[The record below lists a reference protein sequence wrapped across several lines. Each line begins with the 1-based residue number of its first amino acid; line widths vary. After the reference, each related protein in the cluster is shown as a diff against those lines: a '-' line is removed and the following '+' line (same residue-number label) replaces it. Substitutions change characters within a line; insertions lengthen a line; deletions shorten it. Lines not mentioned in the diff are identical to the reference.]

1 MKKKISVALFTF
13 FFLFIG
19 GTSFSIAGSLPSK
32 NADRMKQ
39 HSNASSKKN
48 TVKLP
53 NVFFTKNLSSEGLM
67 AVYKALGRKAEG
79 KVAVKISTGE
89 PGGNNYLHP
98 ELIKDFVQSVNG
110 TIVECN
116 TAYGGK
122 RSSTASH
129 KQVTIDH
136 GFTEIAP
143 VDIMDEDGEMELPI
157 KNGRHLN
164 VNYVGSHLANYDS
177 LLILS
182 HFKGHQM
189 GGFGGALKNISIGI
203 ASTKGKIWIHTA
215 GSTNKTDAG
224 DVFFSTP
231 QDSFLESMAEA
242 ASSIIDYRKDS
253 IVFINVMRDLSIDCD
268 CNAHPKDPEMKD
280 IGILAS
286 LDPVALDQACVDLVY
301 KSADPGKASLI
312 QRMEEKH
319 GIHTVEEAA
328 RLGVG
333 SRDYELIDID

>member
-19 GTSFSIAGSLPSK
+19 GTSFSIAGLLPSK

-48 TVKLP
+48 TVKVS

-143 VDIMDEDGEMELPI
+143 VDIMDEDGEISLPV
-157 KNGRHLN
+157 KNGKRLKEDL
-164 VNYVGSHLANYDS
+164 VGSHFKNYNFFI
-177 LLILS
+177 ILS
-182 HFKGHQM
+182 HFKGHAM
-189 GGFGGALKNISIGI
+189 GGFGGAIKNMSIGI
-203 ASTKGKIWIHTA
+203 ASANGKMYIHSA
-215 GSTNKTDAG
+215 GKVKQTGDFSPAMHTNQDA
-224 DVFFSTP
+224 
-231 QDSFLESMAEA
+231 FLESMAEA
-242 ASSIIDYRKDS
+242 ASAVANSLGKHILYIS
-253 IVFINVMRDLSIDCD
+253 VMNKLSVDCD
-268 CNAHPKDPEMKD
+268 CDSHPADPTMAD

-286 LDPVALDQACVDLVY
+286 FDPVALDQACVDLVY
-301 KSADPGKASLI
+301 KNKGKDLI
-312 QRMEEKH
+312 KRMESRH
-319 GIHTVEEAA
+319 AIHTLEHGEEIG
-328 RLGVG
+328 LGRRV
-333 SRDYELIDID
+333 YNLISIDK

>member
-143 VDIMDEDGEMELPI
+143 VDIMDEDGEISLPV
-157 KNGRHLN
+157 KNGKRLKEDL
-164 VNYVGSHLANYDS
+164 VGSHFKNYNFFI
-177 LLILS
+177 ILS
-182 HFKGHQM
+182 HFKGHAM
-189 GGFGGALKNISIGI
+189 GGFGGAIKNMSIGI
-203 ASTKGKIWIHTA
+203 ASANGKMYIHSA
-215 GSTNKTDAG
+215 GKVKQTGDFSPAMHTNQDA
-224 DVFFSTP
+224 
-231 QDSFLESMAEA
+231 FLESMAEA
-242 ASSIIDYRKDS
+242 AS
-253 IVFINVMRDLSIDCD
+253 
-268 CNAHPKDPEMKD
+268 A
-280 IGILAS
+280 
-286 LDPVALDQACVDLVY
+286 VAN
-301 KSADPGKASLI
+301 S
-312 QRMEEKH
+312 
-319 GIHTVEEAA
+319 
-328 RLGVG
+328 
-333 SRDYELIDID
+333 